1 MNPGVEQPQNTN
13 ASPLEVCVDV
23 EVRYAETDQMGVVH
37 HRHHI
42 VWFELARTR
51 LCAET
56 GFTYPQIEEM
66 GYFLMLSGVSVRY
79 RTAVHYGE
87 IASVRC
93 SVAELSTR
101 SLRFA
106 YQVHVGERLAAT
118 GETDHVWVRRS
129 DRSPVRLP
137 QTLRAGFV
145 RIAGSAV
152 RPPLA

>member
-1 MNPGVEQPQNTN
+1 MAALNRTVVEVP
-13 ASPLEVCVDV
+13 V

-56 GFTYPQIEEM
+56 GISYPEIEAL
-66 GYFLMLSGVSVRY
+66 GYFLMLSDVQVRY
-79 RTAVHYGE
+79 RSAVRYGE
-87 IASVRC
+87 TAQVRC
-93 SVAELSTR
+93 WVAELSSR

-106 YQVHVGERLAAT
+106 YEIRVGDRLCAT
-118 GETDHVWVRRS
+118 GETAHLWVRRE
-129 DRSPVRLP
+129 DMKPVRLP
-137 QTLRAGFV
+137 EALRGGFV
-145 RIAGSAV
+145 RVAGDAV